1 MPGFSGLVRSELLK
15 TLPEKPCCLQSE
27 LNALT
32 QGYGVILLKGGGRFQ
47 VRYRLPDGDTARMVF
62 LLLKRRLG
70 MTPAISFHLEP
81 RFRKRRLIELTI
93 NEYDAK
99 RLLLTLHMFDP
110 KTGLRGLFI
119 ARGHA
124 RDPETAYLIEYA
136 MDSEERAETL
146 VQLLRQSDIEPRTR
160 QRGGEHVV
168 YVERGD
174 EVRDLLALMSAHQA
188 LFALEDARIRRSAG
202 GTANRQTNCDTANT
216 GRLLSAAQR
225 QYDSIE
231 AWERTD
237 RPAVECELRYNQSQ
251 DIRTEYLQTDYLE
264 TRDKYAVFLGGNYA
278 LVEISTNANTGRR
291 LLMIK
296 DSYAHCFTPFL
307 LGQFDELDLVDI
319 RYFSQSLSEY
329 MEQGNYTDVLFLYN
343 AAGFAEDASLVKL
356 QY

>member
-1 MPGFSGLVRSELLK
+1 MAGFSGLVRSELLK

-110 KTGLRGLFI
+110 KTGSVMLHHIPRGTRTRRCCRRAFLRGLFI

-160 QRGGEHVV
+160 QRGGEHIV

-231 AWERTD
+231 AW
-237 RPAVECELRYNQSQ
+237 
-251 DIRTEYLQTDYLE
+251 LE
-264 TRDKYAVFLGGNYA
+264 SHA
-278 LVEISTNANTGRR
+278 L
-291 LLMIK
+291 
-296 DSYAHCFTPFL
+296 
-307 LGQFDELDLVDI
+307 DELPPRLGEIARLRLDHPAAALQELGSLCEPPVGKAAVSI
-319 RYFSQSLSEY
+319 RFRQL
-329 MEQGNYTDVLFLYN
+329 MELIGGKGS
-343 AAGFAEDASLVKL
+343 AK
-356 QY
+356 